1 MRSLRWRAHRNGDR
15 SPRTGRGVAIAKCLP
30 AMRDIRAKLDLL
42 RNGQVLLAF

>member
-15 SPRTGRGVAIAKCLP
+15 SPPGLGVAIAKCLP